1 MDSGEA
7 ATVRPAM
14 VASHV
19 KWLLAGSLLI
29 LLFSFLVVWIF
40 NTSYQVN
47 TPAAPVQDQSR
58 DRGTIDH
65 LLQDAGNR
73 AAKVINDRNDEL
85 LRSINAHHSG
95 IRAFAE
101 EITSLHGKWE
111 VMQDWLPFTD
121 PEGHRKYVAQQ
132 FEVHVLSRAGL
143 ARLVR
148 IALEGS
154 IKDLDAIQNELAVAL
169 RQELLGRALEP
180 GEILMAEAAF
190 RTTMKELIDA
200 AKGDALKGATSL
212 VVSEIA
218 SQVGIRVML
227 RLGVSAGFIGAGA
240 VNAWWSFGASV
251 IIGFVADELWS
262 WIDDPVGDIEREVH
276 NALQTLASKVG
287 LSVREEMMKF
297 VTQRRMQWKTIAE
310 RDFL

>member
-1 MDSGEA
+1 
-7 ATVRPAM
+7 M

>member
-1 MDSGEA
+1 
-7 ATVRPAM
+7 M

-47 TPAAPVQDQSR
+47 TTAAPVQDQSR